1 MKPMKPSYTPITTTQ
16 AAIMIINY
24 MLGAGILTLP
34 RTTVEAVDTPDVW
47 ISIII
52 SGVIIMII
60 GFIMVTLCRRFPG
73 KTVFQFVPEITGKWI
88 AMFISMAIIL
98 YFLIIS
104 AFEVRVL
111 AEVTNLYLLE
121 RTPTWAIVM
130 GFMWIGI
137 YLISGGL
144 NAIVRLFEII
154 LPITIVIFV
163 IAILLSSKVFE
174 INNLRPVLGEGFMP
188 VIKGLKPSLLA
199 YTGYEIML
207 VIMAYMKSPEKGF
220 KSVIWGTAIPTMIYL
235 VTVIMVVGSL
245 SINGMKTRTW
255 PTLDLM
261 RSFEIQGLIFERF
274 ESLLLVIWIMQI
286 FSTFTV
292 TLHAASIGCAQLFKR
307 KEILGAMFI
316 LVSIIYFIAF
326 LPNDVNQTFAL
337 GDFLGKVSVCLFAIL
352 PALLLLLSLV
362 RKKGGHKK

>member
-1 MKPMKPSYTPITTTQ
+1 MKSSYTPITTTQ
-16 AAIMIINY
+16 AAILIINY

-47 ISIII
+47 ISIMI
-52 SGVIIMII
+52 SGLVIMLI
-60 GFIMVTLCRRFPG
+60 GFMMVLLCRRFPG

-88 AMFISMAIIL
+88 ALLFSMAIIL
-98 YFLIIS
+98 FFLIIS

-174 INNLRPVLGEGFMP
+174 INNLRPVLGDGFMP

-199 YTGYEIML
+199 FTGYEIMF
-207 VIMAYMKSPEKGF
+207 VIMAYMKSPEKGN
-220 KSVIWGTAIPTMIYL
+220 KAIIWGTAIPTLIYL
-235 VTVIMVVGSL
+235 VTVVMVVGSL

-286 FSTFTV
+286 FSTFTI
-292 TLHAASIGCAQLFKR
+292 TLYAASIGCAQLFKR
-307 KEILGAMFI
+307 KEILGVMFI
-316 LVSIIYFIAF
+316 LVSFIYLVAF
-326 LPNDVNQTFAL
+326 LPNDVNETFAL
-337 GDFLGKVSVCLFAIL
+337 GDFVGKASIYLFGIL
-352 PALLLLLSLV
+352 PTLLLLISLV
-362 RKKGGHKK
+362 RKKGGGKQ

>member
-1 MKPMKPSYTPITTTQ
+1 MKSSYTPITTTQ
-16 AAIMIINY
+16 AAILIINY

-47 ISIII
+47 ISIMI
-52 SGVIIMII
+52 SGLVIMLI
-60 GFIMVTLCRRFPG
+60 GFMMVLLCRRFPG

-88 AMFISMAIIL
+88 ALLFSMAIIL
-98 YFLIIS
+98 FFLIIS

-111 AEVTNLYLLE
+111 AEATNLYLLE

-174 INNLRPVLGEGFMP
+174 INNLRPVLGDGFMP

-199 YTGYEIML
+199 FTGYEIMF
-207 VIMAYMKSPEKGF
+207 VIMAYMKSPEKGN
-220 KSVIWGTAIPTMIYL
+220 KAIIWGTAIPTLIYL
-235 VTVIMVVGSL
+235 VTVVMVVGSL

-286 FSTFTV
+286 FSTFTI
-292 TLHAASIGCAQLFKR
+292 TLYAASIGCAQLFKR
-307 KEILGAMFI
+307 KEILGVMFI
-316 LVSIIYFIAF
+316 LVSFIYLVAF
-326 LPNDVNQTFAL
+326 LPNDVNETFAL
-337 GDFLGKVSVCLFAIL
+337 GDFVGKASIYLFGIL
-352 PALLLLLSLV
+352 PTLLLLISLV
-362 RKKGGHKK
+362 RKKGGGKQ